1 MRKKRQS
8 GAAMVELALLL
19 PLLVLLMLGT
29 VNFGLILYNYT
40 KVDKAVHAG
49 ARYAAMRTY
58 SEQGGDPAAYVD
70 SVVNVVNTGLSVG
83 GSSILPGVS
92 VSGVSVTFTPS
103 TSGVRPRTVTVQV
116 NSFTVNGAIWPLT
129 MTGKPSATF
138 PFLGRYVPPG
148 MP

>member
-19 PLLVLLMLGT
+19 PLLVLLLLGT
-29 VNFGLILYNYT
+29 VHFGLIMYNYT

-58 SEQGGDPAAYVD
+58 SQQGTDAQTYED
-70 SVVNVVNTGLSVG
+70 SVVNVVNNGLSSG
-83 GSSILPGVS
+83 GSSLLPGVT
-92 VSGVSVTFTPS
+92 VTGVSVTFTPAAN
-103 TSGVRPRTVTVQV
+103 GVRPRTVTVSV
-116 NSFTVNGAIWPLT
+116 DSLTVNGAIWPLT

-138 PFLGRYVPPG
+138 PFLGRYVPPS
-148 MP
+148 